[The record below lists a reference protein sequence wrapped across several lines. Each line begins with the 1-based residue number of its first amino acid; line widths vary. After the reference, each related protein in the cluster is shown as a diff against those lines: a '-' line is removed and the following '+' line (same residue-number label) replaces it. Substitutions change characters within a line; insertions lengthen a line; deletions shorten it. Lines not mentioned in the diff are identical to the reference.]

1 MSADVLVV
9 GGGIAGMS
17 VAWRL
22 AVAGAAV
29 VLLEAEPHC
38 GTHSTARSAA
48 TLTENYGTAAVRRLS
63 VASRAFLASP
73 PPGFAETPLLRPRG
87 ALTVAR
93 AGEEAMLAAAL
104 AEGQVHVPAMRPV
117 PPGEVLRMVPVLRPD
132 AVAAAFIEPDVAD
145 IDVDALFNG
154 YRRGLLAAGGIVV
167 TDARVTRIG
176 RDGAAW
182 WVQSPAGRHAAGTLV
197 NAAGAWADQVA
208 LLAGVQP
215 IGLTPK
221 RRTALVVE
229 APGSSGWPM
238 VNDAA
243 ETLYFKP
250 DAGRLMVSPADAT
263 PTEAGDAQPEEL
275 DVAIAMHR
283 LEAMTTLAVRH
294 VPHRWAGLRTFAP
307 DHSPVVG
314 EDARA
319 PGFIWLAGQGGFGV
333 MTSPALS
340 EAAAAAVL
348 GRPAASDIAA
358 TRPELHAPA

>member
-1 MSADVLVV
+1 MNADVLVI

-22 AVAGAAV
+22 AVAGARV
-29 VLLEAEPHC
+29 ILLEAESQC

-63 VASRAFLASP
+63 LASRAFLASP

-87 ALTVAR
+87 SLTVAR
-93 AGEEAMLAAAL
+93 AGEEGLLDAAL
-104 AEGQVHVPAMRPV
+104 AEGRRHVPAMAPIA
-117 PPGEVLRMVPVLRPD
+117 PAEVLRMVPVLRPE
-132 AVAAAFIEPDVAD
+132 AVAAAFIEPDVGD

-154 YRRGLLAAGGIVV
+154 YRRGLLAAGGTVV
-167 TDARVTRIG
+167 TNARAERIG

-182 WVQSPAGRHAAGTLV
+182 WVQTPASRYGAAKLV

-208 LLAGVQP
+208 TLARIRPV
-215 IGLTPK
+215 GLVPK
-221 RRTALVVE
+221 RRTALIVD
-229 APGSSGWPM
+229 APDSAGWPM
-238 VNDAA
+238 VNDAT

-263 PTEAGDAQPEEL
+263 PTEPCDAYPEEL
-275 DVAIAMHR
+275 DIAIAMDR
-283 LEAMTTLAVRH
+283 LETMTTLAVRH
-294 VPHRWAGLRTFAP
+294 VSHRWAGLRTFAP

-314 EDARA
+314 EDPAA
-319 PGFIWLAGQGGFGV
+319 PGFFWLAGQGGFGV

-340 EAAAAAVL
+340 AAGADAVM
-348 GRPAASDIAA
+348 GQPVASDITVDRA
-358 TRPELHAPA
+358 TLRN